1 VEHPF
6 DEQPAARLS
15 LTGGAVATSGLS
27 RRVWMTNGV
36 ASSHLLDPSTGA
48 PAWTGLVQASALAP
62 TALEAE
68 TLAKAAYLSGPLA
81 ARGLLADHGG
91 ILVDEAGCVEI
102 VHSRDVAPLGPRISR
117 AA

>member
-1 VEHPF
+1 
-6 DEQPAARLS
+6 
-15 LTGGAVATSGLS
+15 
-27 RRVWMTNGV
+27 MTNGV